1 MMIGIINLNGKLNNI
16 TIMRTI
22 ETNIYTIEEHPNKDK
37 CFEWIRDNWHDL
49 NEHSVDEVIDS
60 IKALSKEIGGTC
72 DYSISQVPSRSEYI
86 NFKNYSQEDLSKL
99 NADDLPLTGV
109 SWDYDLIEGLK
120 EGNLKMV
127 IDQLHDSTEFTY
139 SDDQLYE
146 LCVSND
152 YEFNE
157 SGSIYN

>member
-1 MMIGIINLNGKLNNI
+1 MTNLNGKLNNK

-22 ETNIYTIEEHPNKDK
+22 ETNIYTIEDHPNKDK

-49 NEHSVDEVIDS
+49 NEHSVHEVIDS

-72 DYSISQVPSRSEYI
+72 DYKISQVPSEGEYI
-86 NFKNYSQEDLSKL
+86 KFKNYSQEDLYKL
-99 NADDLPLTGV
+99 NADDCPLTGV

-120 EGNLKMV
+120 EGNPNNVLETIHKE
-127 IDQLHDSTEFTY
+127 TEYIY
-139 SDDQLYE
+139 SDEGLYE
-146 LCVSND
+146 LCVGND

>member
-1 MMIGIINLNGKLNNI
+1 MNNK

-22 ETNIYTIEEHPNKDK
+22 ETNIYTIEDHPNKDK
-37 CFEWIRDNWHDL
+37 CFEWIRDHYFDL
-49 NEHSVDEVIDS
+49 NEHSVYEVIDS

-72 DYSISQVPSRSEYI
+72 DYKISQVPSEGEYI
-86 NFKNYSQEDLSKL
+86 KFKNYSQEDLYKL
-99 NADDLPLTGV
+99 NADDCPLTGLC
-109 SWDYDLIEGLK
+109 WDCELIEGLK

-127 IDQLHDSTEFTY
+127 IDQLHEDSEFTY
-139 SDDQLYE
+139 SDLGLYE

-152 YEFNE
+152 YEFDE